1 MEGGDNLLF
10 FLFIMNAG
18 PKKNLVWLNLIL
30 FILTVFSTFLVGI
43 SWSASFELVEDMVA
57 LPAETIDLDVWS
69 NPRLLLLS
77 GVYVFVLLGIL
88 IGHELGHYLTCRR
101 HGLEATLPF
110 FIPAPTLVGTLGAFI
125 KIRSPVTRKS
135 QLFDIGVAG
144 PVTGFFLAL
153 PALIYGLANSK
164 IVPALP
170 QEGTI
175 YFGEPLLLKALERL
189 LLGPISGRYD
199 IVLHPVGF
207 AGWVGIL
214 VTAFNLFPIGQLDGG
229 HIAYAL
235 LGRRSKQLSK
245 VVLAFFLLLGV
256 FLWMGWVIWAVII
269 LVLGLKHP
277 LVTDE
282 SEPLSP
288 GRQKLAWLAILIF
301 VLSFI
306 PNPIK
311 GFSLLDMLKSVI
323 LGR

>member
-1 MEGGDNLLF
+1 
-10 FLFIMNAG
+10 MNDG
-18 PKKNLVWLNLIL
+18 PKKNLVWLNVVL
-30 FILTVFSTFLVGI
+30 FILTVFSTFLVGV
-43 SWSASFELVEDMVA
+43 SWSASFELAEDLVA
-57 LPAETIDLDVWS
+57 LPTEAINLDVWS

-77 GVYVFVLLGIL
+77 GVYVLVLLGIL

-125 KIRSPVTRKS
+125 KIRSPVTKKS

-144 PVTGFFLAL
+144 PLTGFLLAL
-153 PALIYGLANSK
+153 PALAYGLANSK
-164 IVPALP
+164 VVPALP

-175 YFGEPLLLKALERL
+175 YFGEPLLLKGLERL
-189 LLGPISGRYD
+189 LLGPISDRYD

-214 VTAFNLFPIGQLDGG
+214 VTAFNLFPVGQLDGG

-235 LGRRSKQLSK
+235 LGRRSRKLSR
-245 VVLAFFLLLGV
+245 VVLAVFLLMGI
-256 FLWMGWVIWAVII
+256 FLWMGWIIWAVII

-282 SEPLSP
+282 AEPLSS

-301 VLSFI
+301 ILSFI
-306 PNPIK
+306 PDPIK
-311 GFSLLDMLKSVI
+311 GFSLLDMLRSVAPR
-323 LGR
+323 G

>member
-189 LLGPISGRYD
+189 LLGPISDRYD